1 MKIGIYGGAFD
12 PFHNGHLSMIR
23 GVIASKKV
31 DRVLVIPTGMPCF
44 KPARKVTLSPYRYY
58 MVKAALKDEPKCEV
72 CDIEQVFGEPSYTVT
87 TLKNLRKQKVVS
99 DKEIT
104 HSVVQR

>member
-31 DRVLVIPTGMPCF
+31 DRVIVIPTGMPCF
-44 KPARKVTLSPYRYY
+44 KPARKVTLSPYRFY
-58 MVKAALKDEPKCEV
+58 MVKTALKDGTIIPGASLEET
-72 CDIEQVFGEPSYTVT
+72 E
-87 TLKNLRKQKVVS
+87 
-99 DKEIT
+99 
-104 HSVVQR
+104 SVVIK